1 MGFTAIWISPVTYNL
16 PQNTAYGYAYHGYWQ
31 QDLYK
36 LNSNFGTAAD
46 LKNLAAALHS
56 RGMYL
61 MVDIVVNHNGWA
73 GSSSSVNYGSF
84 NPFNSASYYHQY
96 CTIDYNN
103 QTSIEDCWLGDSN
116 VELPDLKTEST
127 AVASGYQT
135 WIKKLVSDYSIDGL
149 RIDTA
154 KHVHNTF
161 WSGFSSAAG
170 VFMTGE
176 VYDGNPSNT
185 CSYQAYMDSVLN
197 YPIYYALTSAFQSTS
212 GSMSGLANMINTVK
226 STCKDSTL
234 LGSFSEN
241 HDVPRFP
248 SLNGD
253 LSLAKNLITYT
264 LLADGVPIIYEG
276 QEQHYNA
283 LGGSNDPYNREAIW
297 FSGYSTSS
305 PLYRLIAAVNQL
317 RNEAIYNDGGYLTY
331 QNYPIYTDATTIAMR
346 KGYAG
351 KQIITVLSNK
361 GANGAAYTLQL
372 GNTGFTSG
380 MKVVDVLT
388 CATVTA
394 DAGGKI
400 AVPMANGLPRVYYPA
415 ASLSG
420 SGICGH

>member
-1 MGFTAIWISPVTYNL
+1 MKISLVIAALAVCKTAIAATPAQWRSRSIYQVLTDRFARTDGSTTATCNTGDRKYCGGSYQGIINHLDYIQGMGFTAIWISPVTYNL

-61 MVDIVVNHNGWA
+61 MVDIVVNHNGWD

-197 YPIYYALTSAFQSTS
+197 YP
-212 GSMSGLANMINTVK
+212 M
-226 STCKDSTL
+226 
-234 LGSFSEN
+234 
-241 HDVPRFP
+241 
-248 SLNGD
+248 
-253 LSLAKNLITYT
+253 
-264 LLADGVPIIYEG
+264 
-276 QEQHYNA
+276 
-283 LGGSNDPYNREAIW
+283 
-297 FSGYSTSS
+297 
-305 PLYRLIAAVNQL
+305 
-317 RNEAIYNDGGYLTY
+317 
-331 QNYPIYTDATTIAMR
+331 
-346 KGYAG
+346 
-351 KQIITVLSNK
+351 
-361 GANGAAYTLQL
+361 
-372 GNTGFTSG
+372 
-380 MKVVDVLT
+380 
-388 CATVTA
+388 
-394 DAGGKI
+394 
-400 AVPMANGLPRVYYPA
+400 
-415 ASLSG
+415 
-420 SGICGH
+420 